1 MTCKDTKSREKG
13 TAGENT
19 PSEKEQRE
27 SYQEKIKTECH
38 KKKLELIQERGTN
51 VKKFS
56 IIKVSRRVYLSV
68 YNQYIIPLCTL
79 E

>member
-27 SYQEKIKTECH
+27 SYQEKMKTECH
-38 KKKLELIQERGTN
+38 
-51 VKKFS
+51 
-56 IIKVSRRVYLSV
+56 
-68 YNQYIIPLCTL
+68 
-79 E
+79 